1 MKKMAHLVAAAF
13 AALLVCGLVQP
24 VRPAAAQTPS
34 LQGTYALDPS
44 TSPNVAQAIQNVTSQ
59 MGFFKQGIAQKRLT
73 ATNVPAQTL
82 VITQTASDIAIQ
94 ADGGQAIKTP
104 LNGTPVTVTR
114 DDGSQVQVA
123 TVWQG
128 STLQRSFT
136 AQDGVRTNSYS
147 LSGNTLTESVQVTS
161 PELPQ
166 PLTYQLVY
174 HKGG

>member
-1 MKKMAHLVAAAF
+1 MKKMAHLAAAAF
-13 AALLVCGLVQP
+13 AALLVYSLVQP
-24 VRPAAAQTPS
+24 VRPAAAQTPN
-34 LQGTYALDPS
+34 LQGTYSLDPS

-82 VITQTASDIAIQ
+82 VITQTVNDITIQ

-114 DDGSQVQVA
+114 EDGSQVQA
-123 TVWQG
+123 ASVWQG
-128 STLQRSFT
+128 SMLQRSFT
-136 AQDGVRTNSYS
+136 AQDGVRTNSYR

-161 PELPQ
+161 PELPR
-166 PLTYQLVY
+166 PLTYQLIY
-174 HKGG
+174 HKAG